1 MADINIFLPLP
12 ISEQTKILVEIIEN
26 KLIKDEIKSEFGSY
40 LDIFGCDI
48 VILQF
53 ISLNKLG
60 LSCAKHSLRF
70 AG

>member
-1 MADINIFLPLP
+1 MADINIFLPIP

-60 LSCAKHSLRF
+60 LSFAKLSLRF